1 LNRLETSELASRAL
15 TVHKLEFLSDYF
27 PGKKES
33 FYDFFKLLASRIN
46 APSLDKIT
54 PNEFDLLYTMLLA
67 DFRFGMCGLLY
78 DDEEEERQ
86 QKIFNSIQSFELLDE
101 ELLKVEKV
109 VFSEHFVDEL
119 RELRHRVATYLSK
132 NSQSSE
138 VSVFD

>member
-1 LNRLETSELASRAL
+1 MNRLETSELASRAL